1 MSLKERVYSVLVVSA
16 AKELNTA
23 LLTLLPG
30 SHYSPVKTVT
40 SISAGRRAWSERSYD
55 YVLINSPLPDDTGVR
70 FAIDLSSSQGT
81 VVLLFV
87 KAEIHD
93 DILGKVVEHG
103 VFTLSKPLSRSVLTT
118 ALNWMASARER
129 LRKSEKKALSFEEK
143 MEEIRIVN
151 RAKWLLISELK
162 MEEPQAHR
170 YIEKQAMDRCISK
183 KEAAQEILKIYS

>member
-40 SISAGRRAWSERSYD
+40 SVSAGRRAWSERSYD

-93 DILGKVVEHG
+93 DILGKVAEHG

>member
-40 SISAGRRAWSERSYD
+40 SVSAGRRAWSERSYD

-93 DILGKVVEHG
+93 DILGKVVEYG